1 MKKNYIP
8 LILMTILLIIG
19 GIDAIFLKSKS
30 DETATIKKSLE
41 SAEKLESTIT
51 NDKITISKM
60 NTNLEDNSKVHL
72 WIFSEPIDLGEFT
85 LIKEDSTYYIEN
97 INDILKNKEIAAGQH
112 KILIMQN
119 DKALGYIPVEL
130 TKEKALK
137 PTNENNKEEETEK
150 TIQEEQP
157 SQNEEPAKE
166 ENTPTINQTETPHQ
180 EQVQCTP
187 KKFQNTYSYVF
198 EDEDSCNKS
207 GGQLEAFEY
216 FRNNNIPASTYG
228 CEAIVDDCGTT
239 YYGVYYGNTSGEKFY
254 Y

>member
-19 GIDAIFLKSKS
+19 GIDAIFLKLKS
-30 DETATIKKSLE
+30 DDTSTIKKSLE

-51 NDKITISKM
+51 DDKITISKI
-60 NTNLEDNSKVHL
+60 NLENNSKVHL
-72 WIFSEPIDLGEFT
+72 WIFSEPLDLGEFT
-85 LIKEDSTYYIEN
+85 LTKKDDTYYIEN
-97 INDILKNKEIAAGQH
+97 VNDVLKNKELAAGQH

-119 DKALGYIPVEL
+119 DKVLGYIPVEL
-130 TKEKALK
+130 TKEKPLK
-137 PTNENNKEEETEK
+137 PTTENNKEEETENP
-150 TIQEEQP
+150 TQEEQS
-157 SQNEEPAKE
+157 SQNEEPTKE
-166 ENTPTINQTETPHQ
+166 KTTPTINQTETPHQ

-198 EDEDSCNKS
+198 EDEDSCIKS
-207 GGQLEAFEY
+207 GGQLEALEY
-216 FRNNNIPASTYG
+216 FKNNNIPASTYG

>member
-30 DETATIKKSLE
+30 DETTTIKKSLE

-51 NDKITISKM
+51 DDKITIFKI
-60 NTNLEDNSKVHL
+60 NLENSSKVHL

-85 LIKEDSTYYIEN
+85 LTKKDNTYYIEN
-97 INDILKNKEIAAGQH
+97 VNDALKNKELATGQH

-119 DKALGYIPVEL
+119 NKALGYIPVEL
-130 TKEKALK
+130 TKEKVLK
-137 PTNENNKEEETEK
+137 PTNENNKEEETE
-150 TIQEEQP
+150 
-157 SQNEEPAKE
+157 N
-166 ENTPTINQTETPHQ
+166 PHQ

-198 EDEDSCNKS
+198 EDEDSCIKS

-216 FRNNNIPASTYG
+216 FKNNNIPASTYG

>member
-19 GIDAIFLKSKS
+19 GIDAIFLKVKS
-30 DETATIKKSLE
+30 DDASTIKKSLE

-51 NDKITISKM
+51 DDKITIFKI
-60 NTNLEDNSKVHL
+60 NLENSSKVHL

-85 LIKEDSTYYIEN
+85 LIKKDNTYYIEN
-97 INDILKNKEIAAGQH
+97 VNDALKNKELTAGQH

-119 DKALGYIPVEL
+119 DKVLGYIPVEL
-130 TKEKALK
+130 TKEKVLK
-137 PTNENNKEEETEK
+137 PTNENNKEEETENP
-150 TIQEEQP
+150 TQEEQS

-166 ENTPTINQTETPHQ
+166 ETTPTINQTETPHQ

-198 EDEDSCNKS
+198 EDEESCIKS

-216 FRNNNIPASTYG
+216 FKNNNIPASTYG

>member
-30 DETATIKKSLE
+30 DETTTIKKSLE

-51 NDKITISKM
+51 DDKITISKI
-60 NTNLEDNSKVHL
+60 NLENNSKVHL
-72 WIFSEPIDLGEFT
+72 WIFSELLDLGEFT
-85 LIKEDSTYYIEN
+85 LTKKDNTYYIEN
-97 INDILKNKEIAAGQH
+97 INAVLKNKELAAGQH

-137 PTNENNKEEETEK
+137 PTNENNKEEETENP
-150 TIQEEQP
+150 IREEQS

-166 ENTPTINQTETPHQ
+166 EITPTINQTETPHQ

-198 EDEDSCNKS
+198 EDEDSCIKS